1 MIDLYR
7 VNTREAQAM
16 MLDVLQVGLVPY
28 LQSSPGC
35 GKSAITRAVS
45 NSLNTKLIDH
55 RLSTSE
61 PTDMTGLPHFR
72 ADGTAAFA
80 PFPELFP
87 LDDTPIPVGNN
98 GWMLFLD
105 EFNSAS
111 REVQAS
117 AYKIILDRMVGQRN
131 LHPNV
136 AMVAAGNLDSDRAIT
151 NKLSTAMQSRLI
163 HIELEL
169 VFDIWMEDVAIKMN
183 YDPRIIAYLNF
194 NKAALMDFDPN
205 HKEKTFCCPRT
216 WEFINRLL
224 GNKPTVNDN
233 HTSLFA
239 GTITSGIA
247 AEFVTYNQ
255 IYKDLVSIPAI
266 LAAPLHAPLPIA
278 ANAQWA
284 CITNMMSSIT
294 DDNFEHLASYA
305 NRFTITFRVLFF
317 RTVLIRHPQ
326 LRRHPAFAGAMADVA
341 RYMNQDMQTLAA
353 P

>member
-1 MIDLYR
+1 MIDFYR
-7 VNTREAQAM
+7 VNTRDAQAM

-35 GKSAITRAVS
+35 GKSAITS
-45 NSLNTKLIDH
+45 ILNDSLNTKLIDH

-61 PTDMTGLPHFR
+61 ATDMTGLPHFLP
-72 ADGTAAFA
+72 DGTAAFA

-87 LDDTPIPVGNN
+87 LESTPLPQGKN

-111 REVQAS
+111 REVQAAS
-117 AYKIILDRMVGQRN
+117 YKVILDRMVGQRP

-136 AMVAAGNLDSDRAIT
+136 AIVAAGNLDTDRAIT

-169 VFDIWMEDVAIKMN
+169 DFDIWMEDVAIKMN
-183 YDPRIIAYLNF
+183 YDPRIIAYLSF
-194 NKAALMDFDPN
+194 NKSALMDFNPN

-216 WEFINRLL
+216 WEFMNRLL
-224 GNKPTVNDN
+224 GNKPTVTDN
-233 HTSLFA
+233 HAALFA
-239 GTITSGIA
+239 GTITSSVA

-255 IYKDLVSIPAI
+255 IYKDLVSIQTI
-266 LAAPLHAPLPIA
+266 LAAPHNAPLPVA

-284 CITNMMSSIT
+284 CITNMMSNIT
-294 DDNFEHLASYA
+294 DSNFEHLAEYA

-326 LRRHPAFAGAMADVA
+326 LRRHPAFAGAMAEVA
-341 RYMNQDMQTLAA
+341 RYMNQ
-353 P
+353 